1 MDSNGNLIYN
11 SKIQVPKL
19 FNEGDAI
26 GKQTYAGS
34 SLTFDRVGDTY
45 TLSSATLKNS
55 NGESN
60 TIEKLQYFFHPSPA
74 PGRIWDGVNS
84 GLSWQSNIFTNNFW
98 PMDKAAGRTDGLW
111 GTCGNPGSFYNTATS
126 KVSTFPD
133 GDDGRAH
140 NWFFGMNFAL
150 NFNLTA
156 DYEGPL
162 EYYFFGD
169 DDLWVFLDD
178 KLVCDIGGVHSSI
191 GEYVNLRDYLPVGS
205 SGQHTLSFFY
215 TERGASGSTCW
226 MSFTLPSVSSA
237 TTAQD
242 TGSLQIAKSVKGGDG
257 DYSKEEY
264 KFKVELL
271 TSENGSPL
279 NQTFSYSRSDGTYGT
294 IKSGGTIALKAGDTV
309 TISGIPAGTF
319 YRVTETEESRA
330 GYKVTVN
337 DKEGYIVSGKIE
349 TGAIKPA
356 AFVNTPY
363 YELPSTGGGGTEW
376 YTAGGLCLMAAAG
389 LLYVGMRLRR
399 KGGRD
404 SP

>member
-1 MDSNGNLIYN
+1 MD
-11 SKIQVPKL
+11 Q
-19 FNEGDAI
+19 
-26 GKQTYAGS
+26 
-34 SLTFDRVGDTY
+34 
-45 TLSSATLKNS
+45 
-55 NGESN
+55 
-60 TIEKLQYFFHPSPA
+60 
-74 PGRIWDGVNS
+74 
-84 GLSWQSNIFTNNFW
+84 
-98 PMDKAAGRTDGLW
+98 AAGRTDALW
-111 GTCGNPGSFYNTATS
+111 GANGNPGKFQGFVEGGNPTNGWLDNAAD
-126 KVSTFPD
+126 FPV

-169 DDLWVFLDD
+169 DDLWVFLDNQ
-178 KLVCDIGGVHSSI
+178 LVCDIGGVHSSI
-191 GEYVNLRDYLPVGS
+191 GEYVNLRDYLPNGS

-215 TERGASGSTCW
+215 TERGDTGSTCW

-237 TTAQD
+237 TTARD
-242 TGSLQIAKSVKGGDG
+242 TGSLQIAKTVEGGDG

-264 KFKVELL
+264 KFNVELL
-271 TSENGSPL
+271 TEENGTAL

-309 TISGIPAGTF
+309 TISGIPTGTF
-319 YRVTETEESRA
+319 YRVTEAEESRT
-330 GYKVTVN
+330 GYKVTAN
-337 DKEGYIVSGKIE
+337 DSEGYIVSGTIE
-349 TGAIKPA
+349 TGATKPA

-376 YTAGGLCLMAAAG
+376 YTAGGLCLMAAAV
-389 LLYVGMRLRR
+389 LLYGRIRPRR